1 MQLMNALLLSLAL
14 LVPGADAD
22 KGVLPMD
29 TDGKPLNFDFETG
42 TLKDWTVEGEAFKDQ
57 PIEGD
62 TVAKRRGD
70 MKSDHQGKF
79 WIGGFEKHTDKPTG
93 TLTSVAFKV
102 THPWASF
109 LVAGGNH
116 PKDTCVELV
125 DVAKKEVFFR
135 VCGEETENLKRVS
148 VDLSKMQ
155 SKEIQIRLVD
165 THMGHWGHLNFD
177 DFRFHSDKPV
187 SATAPAVDPYKYAGQ
202 KPLDAAKNMTVPEGF
217 QVKLFAG
224 EPDIHQPIAMCYDD
238 RGRLW
243 VVEAYV
249 YPKRHPEKGL
259 MIPWNPDRK
268 EGGGREGDKI
278 LILEDTDGDGVHD
291 KKTVFLEGLNLV
303 SGIEYG
309 FGGLWIGA
317 APYFAFIP
325 ILENDKPGEP
335 KILLDGWGYQD
346 THETLNSFIWGPDG
360 WLYGCHG
367 VFTESAVGK
376 PGTAVKD
383 RTRINAGIWR
393 YHPTKQTFEVYA
405 HGTSNPW
412 GLDYND
418 KGDWFAEAC
427 VIPHLW
433 HIVQGGRYHRQAG
446 SHYNP
451 YTYDDI
457 QTIAKHRHFQGGQWN
472 PADRQKSNDLGGGHA
487 HSGLLVYQG
496 GLWPKEYHGKLF
508 MGNIHGH
515 RINVDEVKPKG
526 SSYEGDR
533 NPDFLLS
540 HDKHCIIVNIQAT
553 PDGNIIFS
561 DWSDKQVCHRNE
573 PELWD
578 RTNGRLFKVEYKD
591 TKPLK
596 SFDLQKLSD
605 AELVKL
611 QTSDNEW
618 MVRHARRILQERSVN
633 REPKASAEMV
643 ASLIKFMTDKK
654 DVAKRLR
661 ALWALEAVGGIKWDL
676 VAKCLTDE
684 SSDIRAW
691 GYTLGSRVAVGAGMD
706 FAYFKMLSDPSPVVR
721 RHIASSWAALGGL
734 IGANRLDA
742 LFQNADDAT
751 DPVLPQLYWY
761 ILEPLVIEK
770 PTKALKVAANAKVKL
785 FEKVTRRIGAMG
797 TPEAQELLVEQFGV
811 STTDEH
817 CILLLR
823 GLQEA
828 LKVKQANQA
837 PKGWDKVSALLITRE
852 NTEVKNATLALSVA
866 YGDEE
871 ARRIVRDRLANTKS
885 YPIDRIAD
893 LNTLL
898 NVKDKQLPPV
908 LQNVIHEVV
917 QGSVIN
923 RDLRSAAIRALASFD
938 DPKTPAQLLAIYP
951 TCTAT
956 EKREIVATL
965 ASRAKYAEAL
975 LGAVE
980 AKTLSTADIPAETIR
995 QLRSFHDKA
1004 LSAKIVSVWGTVRD
1018 TPADRRKLITDWTK
1032 KLTPTELAK
1041 ADLGAGRAVFANV
1054 CAQCHLLYGSGGKVG
1069 PEITG
1074 ANRADLGYLLENIF
1088 DPSAVIPKEYAATS
1102 IDLIDGRSAIGII
1115 KQETATTLTLQTANE
1130 VLTFPLKDIEKR
1142 TPSDLSMMP
1151 NDLTTPLAEADIR
1164 NLIAYLKHTQQVPM
1178 LATAENAK
1186 DFFNGKDLTNW
1197 QGDTA
1202 VWSVEDGAIVGKTE
1216 KGLKANNFLVSQ
1228 FDVTDFKLS
1237 LKVKLSPNTENSG
1250 IQFRSVP
1257 IEKGEMRGA
1266 QADIGKGWWGKLYE
1280 ESARGLLVKN
1290 DNDKL
1295 VKENDWN
1302 EYIIEAVGPKVKLTL
1317 NGTVVC
1323 DYEDDKLV
1331 RRGQIAVQVHS
1342 GGPTD
1347 VRFKDIK
1354 LEVIGKKK

>member
-1 MQLMNALLLSLAL
+1 MQLMNALLLSLAMM
-14 LVPGADAD
+14 VPGADVT
-22 KGVLPMD
+22 KTPPEGMLPLG
-29 TDGKPLNFDFETG
+29 TDGKPLNLDFETG
-42 TLKDWTVEGEAFKDQ
+42 TLKDWTAEGDAFKDQ

-62 TVAKRRGD
+62 MVAKRRTD
-70 MKSDHQGKF
+70 MKSEHQGKF

-109 LVAGGNH
+109 LVGGGNH
-116 PKDTCVELV
+116 PKETCVELV
-125 DVAKKEVFFR
+125 DLAKKEVFFTAT
-135 VCGEETENLKRVS
+135 GEETENLKLVA
-148 VDLSKMQ
+148 VDLAKVQ
-155 SKEIQIRLVD
+155 GKEIQIRLVD
-165 THMGHWGHLNFD
+165 THTGHWGHLNFD

-187 SATAPAVDPYKYAGQ
+187 SATAPVGDAYPYAGQ
-202 KPLDAAKNMTVPEGF
+202 APLDAAKNMTVPKDF
-217 QVKLFAG
+217 RVKLFAG

-243 VVEAYV
+243 VVEAYI
-249 YPKRHPEKGL
+249 YPKRNPEKGL
-259 MIPWNPDRK
+259 IIADK
-268 EGGGREGDKI
+268 KLGDKI

-309 FGGLWIGA
+309 FGGIWVGA

-325 ILENDKPGEP
+325 ILDGDKAGEP
-335 KILLDGWGYQD
+335 KILLDGWGYED

-367 VFTESAVGK
+367 VFTHSKVGK
-376 PGTAVKD
+376 PGTAAKD
-383 RTRINAGIWR
+383 RTPINAGIWR
-393 YHPTKQTFEVYA
+393 YHPTKHTFEVFA

-418 KGDWFAEAC
+418 KGDWFIEAC

-433 HIVQGGRYHRQAG
+433 HIVQGGRYQRQAG
-446 SHYNP
+446 SHFNP

-457 QTIAKHRHFQGGQWN
+457 KTIAKHRHFVGGQWT
-472 PADRQKSNDLGGGHA
+472 PADRLKSNDLGGGHA
-487 HSGLLVYQG
+487 HSGLHIYQG

-533 NPDFLLS
+533 NPDFLLT

-573 PELWD
+573 VEIWD

-605 AELVKL
+605 TELVKL
-611 QTSDNEW
+611 VVSDNEW
-618 MVRHARRILQERSVN
+618 MSRHARRILQERAGEKKVGA
-633 REPKASAEMV
+633 ETVKALEEFAT
-643 ASLIKFMTDKK
+643 AHK
-654 DVAKRLR
+654 DETKRLHG
-661 ALWALEAVGGIKWDL
+661 LWALHGVGGL
-676 VAKCLTDE
+676 TTEVAKVVATDA
-684 SSDIRAW
+684 DAQVRAW
-691 GYTLGSRVAVGAGMD
+691 LVQLWMESRTEPEE
-706 FAYFKMLSDPSPVVR
+706 LSPVFSRWAWAKDTPAVVR
-721 RHIASSWAALGGL
+721 RNLLAAVARYARIGYRLNPLLDIGRKADMSADPILGHLYWFAVEPMLETYPHLLSEIGLTAKAPRLLEHMTRRVAAIGSEPATAEIVAAMGRTDDAAAQKALLDGFAAALKGTTGTKAPRNWSLAYLKLSKSADPAIRQAALALGLKFGDYGAQKVFRDILTDTMADRVARLNALAVLVENKDGGL
-734 IGANRLDA
+734 PALLDEI
-742 LFQNADDAT
+742 LSTLT
-751 DPVLPQLYWY
+751 DP
-761 ILEPLVIEK
+761 E
-770 PTKALKVAANAKVKL
+770 
-785 FEKVTRRIGAMG
+785 
-797 TPEAQELLVEQFGV
+797 
-811 STTDEH
+811 
-817 CILLLR
+817 LR
-823 GLQEA
+823 GAGIRAIAVFGNSLP
-828 LKVKQANQA
+828 V
-837 PKGWDKVSALLITRE
+837 
-852 NTEVKNATLALSVA
+852 ATLC
-866 YGDEE
+866 
-871 ARRIVRDRLANTKS
+871 RL
-885 YPIDRIAD
+885 YP
-893 LNTLL
+893 TL
-898 NVKDKQLPPV
+898 
-908 LQNVIHEVV
+908 
-917 QGSVIN
+917 
-923 RDLRSAAIRALASFD
+923 
-938 DPKTPAQLLAIYP
+938 TPA
-951 TCTAT
+951 
-956 EKREIVATL
+956 EKRDAIATL
-965 ASRAKYAEAL
+965 ASRPQFAERLFAE
-975 LGAVE
+975 VE
-980 AKTLSTADIPAETIR
+980 QKRIPATDIPAEAIR
-995 QLRSFHDKA
+995 QLRGFNDKA
-1004 LSAKIVSVWGTVRD
+1004 LSAKIVSVWGMVRD
-1018 TPADRRKLITDWTK
+1018 TPADRKKLITDWGK
-1032 KLTPTELAK
+1032 KLNVNELAR
-1041 ADLGAGRAVFANV
+1041 ADLGAGRAVYANV
-1054 CAQCHLLYGSGGKVG
+1054 CAQCHTLYSVGGKVG

-1088 DPSAVIPKEYAATS
+1088 DPSAVIPKEYAATK
-1102 IDLIDGRSAIGII
+1102 IDLLDGRSVIGII
-1115 KQETATTLTLQTANE
+1115 KQETAATLTVQTANE
-1130 VLTFPLKDIEKR
+1130 VLTIPVKDIDKR

-1151 NDLTTPLAEADIR
+1151 NDLTTPLSDADIR
-1164 NLIAYLKHTQQVPM
+1164 NLFAYLKHNQQVPM
-1178 LATAENAK
+1178 LATTENAK

-1197 QGDTA
+1197 QGDTT
-1202 VWSVEDGAIVGKTE
+1202 VWSVEDGAIVGKTA

-1228 FDVTDFKLS
+1228 YDVSDFKLS

-1257 IEKGEMRGA
+1257 IAGGEMRGP

-1290 DNDKL
+1290 DNEKL

-1302 EYIIEAVGPKVKLTL
+1302 EYVIEAVGPKVKLTL

-1342 GGPTD
+1342 GGPME